1 MLERPRRILYLLLY
15 GSRVGGGE
23 IQYEYLVKGLDR
35 HNFQPIVVCPKEG
48 DLSQALIEF
57 GIEVH
62 FLRLPRWLQVQSLPF
77 RWSAAKRLIRLA
89 KKKQVDLVH
98 SEHRHFPYL
107 KVVGQALSIPTV
119 FHVRSQL
126 HNKHLA
132 NLNLHDATAAII
144 IGDRYRQPLV
154 ENGIEDYR
162 LHLISDATDV
172 ERFSP
177 NPIDVLNIDMKPN
190 PLAKKEF
197 KIGLVG
203 RIEPKKR
210 QLDFLKSIKTV
221 LGAGVTLSCYLIGSI
236 RVSSYFRKL
245 QRYIKENNLQHFV
258 NFTGK
263 RNDMPEVLSSLDVL
277 VTLSGGSVMI
287 EALSCGTPV
296 ISASEVDPARL
307 TIVKDGKNGL
317 IVPSNDHSALVSAI
331 LKLTEDPFYIQTL
344 GKNARRHAKKYFSQ
358 TAMVQKT
365 EQVYKK
371 LLA

>member
-1 MLERPRRILYLLLY
+1 MIERPRRILYLLLY

-23 IQYEYLVKGLDR
+23 IQYEYLVKGLNR

-107 KVVGQALSIPTV
+107 KAVGQALSIPTV

-126 HNKHLA
+126 QNKHLA

-177 NPIDVLNIDMKPN
+177 NPIDVLNLDTKPN

-245 QRYIKENNLQHFV
+245 QRYIKENKLQHFV

>member
-23 IQYEYLVKGLDR
+23 IQYEYLIKGLDR

-77 RWSAAKRLIRLA
+77 RCSAAKRLIRLA

-107 KVVGQALSIPTV
+107 KAVGKALSIPTV

-144 IGDRYRQPLV
+144 LGDRYRQPLG

-177 NPIDVLNIDMKPN
+177 NPIDVLNLDTKPN

-210 QLDFLKSIKTV
+210 QLDFLKSIKKV

-245 QRYIKENNLQHFV
+245 QRYIQENNLQHFV

-365 EQVYKK
+365 EQVYKN